1 MRWCSTSRPT
11 SSTRTRSGSL
21 PRSGSRKGK
30 PFAPDARMKA
40 ILTDAVAV
48 GNATARAVTFAPRD
62 PRQRF
67 FTDRQWN
74 TGFLGATHSRMAA
87 SASSMDAPCS
97 TTTRPASRR
106 PWRRQVRRRVG
117 IRVHGERFP
126 GRVARWWQEL
136 QGDASRADPGRSLLV
151 IHGLRQPDA
160 LHARDRSGQ
169 RRSR

>member
-1 MRWCSTSRPT
+1 M
-11 SSTRTRSGSL
+11 GL
-21 PRSGSRKGK
+21 FAAIGIKKGK

-74 TGFLGATHSRMAA
+74 TGFLGGYTFSDGGERILDGRTVFHYYATGVTPAMAA
-87 SASSMDAPCS
+87 TKPGVGSAYAY
-97 TTTRPASRR
+97 TASDSR
-106 PWRRQVRRRVG
+106 
-117 IRVHGERFP
+117 GEWLD
-126 GRVARWWQEL
+126 GGKNYKVTLA
-136 QGDASRADPGRSLLV
+136 GADPGRSLLV